1 MPLPES
7 PDNAVL
13 DFFPPQ
19 LPEAKKNVVGAH
31 YGVPLRIYDQA
42 EEGAKVVFG
51 PYLSQEP
58 GDTVFLNLNGE
69 MGIDSEPTKDI
80 DDAVTL
86 FIPHGKLLPDI
97 INSLTCSVVR
107 NSHNMGTS
115 EPPLTLLYNKIR
127 PGLKDRFP
135 EIDGH
140 SELELRLADEI
151 KNGVGSDFVS
161 AKVWVSYPYCRAY
174 DTITLKCNGEIM
186 TYQVRPDEAPQPPN
200 PGSADPITVC
210 FTVTRAYLESAVRPG
225 GKLHFSCTCTDQ
237 IGNTPDTDAV
247 WSATQTVDEDLA
259 GLLLPAALLREQ
271 LNDPDDDLSLIDLE
285 KLGPNPLL
293 LVILTADSH
302 FQVGYTV
309 NAVYTATL
317 AGQPDVVVRVSG
329 TVEADEFGQKKP
341 CVLEVPND
349 KVPAGRTVTV
359 MYELFDGATL
369 VGRSKAATALVV
381 GENTIEIDAPR
392 LLAPATIPVDALDHE
407 QGVNVRVDFAEAQPG
422 DKAQLVLRNPLPGS
436 PQFPEL
442 SLDQTFAI
450 FNLDVVFLGLWHGKA
465 PELSWDL
472 IRGGKVIAKSLPLM
486 LTVLPISNEDD
497 RLPTPKILQAANNGD
512 GPELD
517 VSNLTPGATVRC
529 LAWPLIAFG
538 QPVWLHLRGKNAIG
552 GEHNITL
559 LRHPTNAVH
568 QAWLNAGY
576 YDVSVLYSYLKDL
589 GDGSDLELWFTAAL
603 DKGTDESKAVRFSVR
618 RYTVKALVDVRP
630 EISLVTDSKGDIP
643 NEGIT
648 IETSVTFSGTASK
661 AQQIQLYNH
670 TSPVGPVVDVNA
682 DGSWSQLISG
692 LAVAGHS
699 FTAKALYSEQVS
711 EPRTF
716 RIAPPLV
723 VDTSD
728 LRLTGYKLSIRDSG
742 LDWKLTGKTNPN
754 TQESRLAS
762 GGQPPYTFWPEDEN
776 VVSVTNDGLVDG
788 QGNGNTT
795 IHVEDSSG
803 GRASFRVFVTGVRR
817 MVLLPIQLTPKQA
830 FEWIPANGFYILAH
844 ENLTRELSTY
854 FVPPATTNEQYITGG
869 DLGGPDNFAYY
880 TRQNRPDIPG
890 TWAAFGAGSTTLY
903 PVIALIGPPPSNFTA
918 TDTDSPRS

>member
-1 MPLPES
+1 MTTPES
-7 PDNAVL
+7 PDNSVLVMDPPWVLLATQPVVDADVGLPLASYDLIPDGEGAMAVVDPPLAGTVEL
-13 DFFPPQ
+13 DDVIWLWLVGDATFLSSAFITDVN
-19 LPEAKKNVVGAH
+19 AKTS
-31 YGVPLRIYDQA
+31 LRIPKGRLYSDQINKLFYTITR
-42 EEGAKVVFG
+42 GSSNVGK
-51 PYLSQEP
+51 
-58 GDTVFLNLNGE
+58 
-69 MGIDSEPTKDI
+69 SEP
-80 DDAVTL
+80 
-86 FIPHGKLLPDI
+86 
-97 INSLTCSVVR
+97 N
-107 NSHNMGTS
+107 
-115 EPPLTLLYNKIR
+115 LTLLYNKIR
-127 PGLKDRFP
+127 PALKDRFP

-140 SELELRLADEI
+140 SELELRLADDI
-151 KNGVGSDFVS
+151 KNGVGPDFVS
-161 AKVWVSYPYCRAY
+161 AQVWVSYPYCRAY

-200 PGSADPITVC
+200 PGSADPIAVC
-210 FTVTRAYLESAVRPG
+210 FTVTRAYLQSAVRPG

-271 LNDPDDDLSLIDLE
+271 LNDPGDDLSLIDLE
-285 KLGPNPLL
+285 KLRGNPLL
-293 LVILTADSH
+293 LVILTADSR

-317 AGQPDVVVRVSG
+317 TGQADVVVRVSG
-329 TVEADEFGQKKP
+329 TVEADEFGQKKT

-349 KVPAGRTVTV
+349 KVLAGRTVTV

-369 VGRSKAATALVV
+369 VGRSKTATALVV

-450 FNLDVVFLGLWHGKA
+450 FTLDVVFLGLWHGKA

-472 IRGGKVIAKSLPLM
+472 IRGGKVIAQSLPLV

-529 LAWPLIAFG
+529 LVWPLIAFG

-618 RYTVKALVDVRP
+618 RYTVKALVDEKPNITSV
-630 EISLVTDSKGDIP
+630 KGSPSGVEIP
-643 NEGIT
+643 NGDT
-648 IETSVTFSGTASK
+648 TVETSVTLTGTASK
-661 AQQIQLYNH
+661 GQKVQVLDGA
-670 TSPVGPVVDVNA
+670 TDKGEATADPVTGIWEKEVR
-682 DGSWSQLISG
+682 G
-692 LAVAGHS
+692 LSVAVHS
-699 FTAKALYSEQVS
+699 FTAVALYGSNQPSTARSLTVAREVS
-711 EPRTF
+711 GHHRWIGVQPQNFAVGVPKTF
-716 RIAPPLV
+716 
-723 VDTSD
+723 
-728 LRLTGYKLSIRDSG
+728 DSG
-742 LDWKLTGKTNPN
+742 LTVTAIRNNIYGGYYTSVQRLSNEDAYMLVVCFSHTRFTFNGAARSVSFKYSGLKGSDRVALRLRAMDDSIVHSVFLPAAYDHA
-754 TQESRLAS
+754 SRLFS
-762 GGQPPYTFWPEDEN
+762 HQLPG
-776 VVSVTNDGLVDG
+776 
-788 QGNGNTT
+788 
-795 IHVEDSSG
+795 H
-803 GRASFRVFVTGVRR
+803 FVTMEIEG
-817 MVLLPIQLTPKQA
+817 LKA
-830 FEWIPANGFYILAH
+830 E
-844 ENLTRELSTY
+844 
-854 FVPPATTNEQYITGG
+854 
-869 DLGGPDNFAYY
+869 
-880 TRQNRPDIPG
+880 DIPSDKG
-890 TWAAFGAGSTTLY
+890 FGIYDIIWGG
-903 PVIALIGPPPSNFTA
+903 I
-918 TDTDSPRS
+918 

>member
-1 MPLPES
+1 MTTPES
-7 PDNAVL
+7 PDQGVLVMVPPLLLLATQPVVDADVGLPLASYDLIPDGEGATAVVDPPLSGTVDLGDVIRLWLVGDATFLSSAFITDVNA
-13 DFFPPQ
+13 
-19 LPEAKKNVVGAH
+19 KTR
-31 YGVPLRIYDQA
+31 LRIPKGRLYSDQINKLFYTITR
-42 EEGAKVVFG
+42 GSSNVGK
-51 PYLSQEP
+51 
-58 GDTVFLNLNGE
+58 
-69 MGIDSEPTKDI
+69 SEPD
-80 DDAVTL
+80 
-86 FIPHGKLLPDI
+86 
-97 INSLTCSVVR
+97 LTV
-107 NSHNMGTS
+107 
-115 EPPLTLLYNKIR
+115 LYNKIR
-127 PGLKDRFP
+127 PALKDRFP

-140 SELELRLADEI
+140 SEIELRLADEI
-151 KNGVGSDFVS
+151 KNGVGPDFVS

-436 PQFPEL
+436 PEFLEL

-465 PELSWDL
+465 PQLSWDL
-472 IRGGKVIAKSLPLM
+472 IRGGKVIAESLPLV
-486 LTVLPISNEDD
+486 LTVSRIVNEDP
-497 RLPTPKILQAANNGD
+497 RLSMPVILNYAEQD
-512 GPELD
+512 LY
-517 VSNLTPGATVRC
+517 VTKLLTTDKLSIAR
-529 LAWPLIAFG
+529 WPLQTAG
-538 QPVWLHLRGKNAIG
+538 VRVWLRLDG
-552 GEHNITL
+552 TL
-559 LRHPTNAVH
+559 GNGQLDSFIIWKGDVH
-568 QAWLNAGY
+568 RNEPS
-576 YDVSVLYSYLKDL
+576 DVVIPL
-589 GDGSDLELWFTAAL
+589 TAAL
-603 DKGTDESKAVRFSVR
+603 VNWLNSLKDGSTVTITFAVNLDKVVNKATAVKFPLRV
-618 RYTVKALVDVRP
+618 YTVQVLEDMKPVIDKA
-630 EISLVTDSKGDIP
+630 EDSKGLIP
-643 NEGIT
+643 DGGATFEKT
-648 IETSVTFSGTASK
+648 VTLTGFAAKGRIVEIFDGTAP
-661 AQQIQLYNH
+661 LGE
-670 TSPVGPVVDVNA
+670 VVVDEITGIWTKLVT
-682 DGSWSQLISG
+682 G
-692 LAVAGHS
+692 LSLAKHS
-699 FTAKALYSEQVS
+699 FTAKALGGQTST
-711 EPRTF
+711 PRTF
-716 RIAPPLV
+716 TV
-723 VDTSD
+723 VALLTIDTSQMN
-728 LRLTGYKLSIRDSG
+728 LNGMSVKIPSWATTGRDSIG
-742 LDWKLTGKTNPN
+742 N
-754 TQESRLAS
+754 TDMREPL
-762 GGQPPYTFWPEDEN
+762 GGQSPYTYHSSNDAVAPVTQGKVIGNRNGPATITVRDSLNQEVSYPVMVSN
-776 VVSVTNDGLVDG
+776 VYFLGVNETPMTASQALIWYRTM
-788 QGNGNTT
+788 GNVASAYYA
-795 IHVEDSSG
+795 IADMERVY
-803 GRASFRVFVTGVRR
+803 GR
-817 MVLLPIQLTPKQA
+817 LPISNSYWLVANPFPAHGCIHGYYAQYHSEVGIRCA
-830 FEWIPANGFYILAH
+830 YDFEPASTWYLIP
-844 ENLTRELSTY
+844 T
-854 FVPPATTNEQYITGG
+854 
-869 DLGGPDNFAYY
+869 
-880 TRQNRPDIPG
+880 
-890 TWAAFGAGSTTLY
+890 
-903 PVIALIGPPPSNFTA
+903 
-918 TDTDSPRS
+918 